1 MRPRR
6 PIVSTPL
13 SNAGHA
19 QPGNF
24 FTVQDA
30 LQAVR
35 DLEVIPYFTYS
46 SHNQGPFDYSLKQIE
61 QAYTVLTAYS
71 DVTDTVRF

>member
-1 MRPRR
+1 L
-6 PIVSTPL
+6 TLL

-24 FTVQDA
+24 FTVQVA

-35 DLEVIPYFTYS
+35 DLEVIPYFTS
-46 SHNQGPFDYSLKQIE
+46 SSDNQGPFDYSLKQIE
-61 QAYTVLTAYS
+61 QAYTLLTACS
-71 DVTDTVRF
+71 DVTGAVRF